1 MGTAGAD
8 TVINARTRPVVL
20 FGHPLDHSL
29 SPAMHN
35 AAFAKLGLDLVYLA
49 LPVSAANLHGALA
62 GFRAWRFPG
71 ANVTIPHKEAV
82 LPLLDGLGP
91 NAQRAQ
97 AVNTLYWQ
105 DDALIGDNTDVTGI
119 MTELLALRPDWH
131 GATALLIGSGGAA
144 RAAAVALGDL
154 GCQSVGLFAR
164 NLAAGVAVTSAMQ
177 GLFEHCQ
184 WSCHTNTTQ
193 MLLEL
198 VSQADLI
205 INATPIGM
213 AGQATGMP
221 LDRRLLDLLGRDAIV
236 YDMVY
241 NPSRTLLVELA
252 EARGLQARSGLG
264 MLVQQGAA
272 AFRLWTGVEA
282 PVQVMEQALVQ
293 AIGSPAVEAEPAAD
307 TG

>member
-1 MGTAGAD
+1 MITAH
-8 TVINARTRPVVL
+8 TRPVIL
-20 FGHPLDHSL
+20 LGHPLDHSL

-35 AAFAKLGLDLVYLA
+35 AAFGKLGLDLVYLA
-49 LPVSAANLHGALA
+49 LPVPAAQLHGALT
-62 GFRAWRFPG
+62 GFRAWRLPG

-82 LPLLDGLGP
+82 LPLLDGLCP

-97 AVNTLYWQ
+97 AVNTLFWQ
-105 DDALIGDNTDVTGI
+105 DDQLFGDNTDVTGI

-154 GCQSVGLFAR
+154 GFRQVGLLAR
-164 NLAAGVAVTSAMQ
+164 NLGAGVAVTAAMQ
-177 GLFEHCQ
+177 GLFADCQ
-184 WSCHTNTTQ
+184 WSCHTTATQ
-193 MLLEL
+193 MLMDL
-198 VSQADLI
+198 VAQADLV

-221 LDRRLLDLLGRDAIV
+221 LERRLLDLLGRQAVI

-241 NPSRTLLVELA
+241 NPSRTVLVEMA
-252 EARGLQARSGLG
+252 EARGLTAQSGIG

-272 AFRLWTGVEA
+272 AFQRWTGLEA
-282 PVQVMEQALVQ
+282 PVAVMQKALVQ
-293 AIGSPAVEAEPAAD
+293 AIAAPPAEPTPQPPPD
-307 TG
+307 SETP